1 MSMLSKLKYVGT
13 STEDLVDIY
22 VLFIRSC
29 AEYCSVAFHSSL
41 TKSQSVDIERIQ
53 RTSLRIILGDMYID
67 YPIAL
72 EMCNL
77 KTLLEMR
84 EKKCLDFSLKCIKH
98 TKNSRI
104 FPINP
109 NQLEANM
116 DIRQREL
123 FKVNFSRT
131 EKYRKS
137 AVPFCQRLLNK
148 HFSDQ

>member
-22 VLFIRSC
+22 LLFIRSC

-77 KTLLEMR
+77 KTLFERR
-84 EKKCLDFSLKCIKH
+84 EKKRLDFYLKCIKH

-104 FPINP
+104 IPIN
-109 NQLEANM
+109 Q
-116 DIRQREL
+116 
-123 FKVNFSRT
+123 
-131 EKYRKS
+131 
-137 AVPFCQRLLNK
+137 
-148 HFSDQ
+148 H

>member
-1 MSMLSKLKYVGT
+1 MLSKLKYAGT
-13 STEDLVDIY
+13 STEDLIDIY

-41 TKSQSVDIERIQ
+41 TKNQALDIERIQ
-53 RTSLRIILGDMYID
+53 RTSLRIILGDMYLD

-72 EMCNL
+72 EMTNL
-77 KTLLEMR
+77 KPLFLRR

-98 TKNSRI
+98 PKNSRI

-109 NQLEANM
+109 NLVQDNM
-116 DIRQREL
+116 EVREREL

-131 EKYRKS
+131 EAYKKS
-137 AVPFCQRLLNK
+137 AVPYCQRILNQ
-148 HFSDQ
+148 HFSEK